1 MGISWLCEHWE
12 SLCGNLMR
20 RVRSPAFV
28 HRADLYHGFA
38 SPSHRG
44 EPPTRSLRRV
54 SVSRLKVERRR
65 REWSMVGTPTSIYC
79 CEESLPIRGDPA
91 RYFVRPT
98 RTRWRRNNR
107 SPTLPAEYLL
117 GRVRAIRT
125 FSGSH
130 WTVRCRQTAFRSSC
144 SHFPHVRMV

>member
-44 EPPTRSLRRV
+44 EPPNRSLRRV

-107 SPTLPAEYLL
+107 SPTLPADIFLAGFEPS
-117 GRVRAIRT
+117 GPFQEAIGQFVAARQL
-125 FSGSH
+125 SGH
-130 WTVRCRQTAFRSSC
+130 PVAI
-144 SHFPHVRMV
+144 FPM